1 MLIYFFRMKIIVFD
15 FLICFS
21 FRECFEKITEIY
33 VKLVYSA
40 KIQTWRAL
48 NFRKQIAILIFFQTL
63 YRCYHDKSWI
73 WRFYTKFLDFSSYYF
88 NFIPLWNFSNCSYCR
103 SSIGSSCYPSWWKTN
118 FGFDGKT
125 AWVSKNLRKFSNFFK
140 PKKFEIEGFI
150 EGSDK
155 IRQNAAATLIQRAW
169 QQFLFERNQTKFEAE
184 FGLDQ
189 TLAKKITSKYNRF
202 NILFKYLKIY

>member
-1 MLIYFFRMKIIVFD
+1 M
-15 FLICFS
+15 S
-21 FRECFEKITEIY
+21 FENFAQIFE
-33 VKLVYSA
+33 L
-40 KIQTWRAL
+40 
-48 NFRKQIAILIFFQTL
+48 
-63 YRCYHDKSWI
+63 
-73 WRFYTKFLDFSSYYF
+73 
-88 NFIPLWNFSNCSYCR
+88 
-103 SSIGSSCYPSWWKTN
+103 
-118 FGFDGKT
+118 
-125 AWVSKNLRKFSNFFK
+125 FK

-202 NILFKYLKIY
+202 NILYLKILFIRT